1 MQEQVRALAQ
11 PAAEDAAQVASQPPT
26 KITINGQPFLISL
39 GLFFVLLAIAI
50 VLDWRNM
57 VDDPK
62 IYTAMVTT
70 VLGIVLGFLTGDAMG
85 TAASE

>member
-1 MQEQVRALAQ
+1 MVMS
-11 PAAEDAAQVASQPPT
+11 AAGKAAQVAAHPPT
-26 KITINGQPFLISL
+26 KITINWQPFLISL

-62 IYTAMVTT
+62 TYSGMVTT
-70 VLGIVLGFLTGDAMG
+70 VLGVVLGFLTGDAMG
-85 TAASE
+85 TAVSE